1 MRVEGVTLPE
11 YYLAGRK
18 RKVTPVEVSPQQN
31 ERAVRSLSFEKL
43 QEKIRELD
51 KPETGFGPQLDSR
64 LAIALTAANTN
75 QNAPINPQQAV
86 NQYVSSV
93 FLGQKTTIDV

>member
-18 RKVTPVEVSPQQN
+18 RKVTPVEANPQQN
-31 ERAVRSLSFEKL
+31 ERSIRSLSFTKL

-51 KPETGFGPQLDSR
+51 TPETGFGPQLDSR
-64 LAIALTAANTN
+64 LAVALTAANTN
-75 QNAPINPQQAV
+75 QNTPVNPQQVA
-86 NQYVSSV
+86 NKYTNSA
-93 FLGQKTTIDV
+93 FLGNTTSIDV

>member
-18 RKVTPVEVSPQQN
+18 RKVTPVESNAQQN
-31 ERAVRSLSFEKL
+31 DNNVRSLSFTKL

-51 KPETGFGPQLDSR
+51 KPETGFGSQLDSR
-64 LAIALTAANTN
+64 LAIALTAANSN
-75 QNAPINPQQAV
+75 QNQPVDPQQV
-86 NQYVSSV
+86 SNQYINSA
-93 FLGQKTTIDV
+93 FLGNKTNFEV